1 MRKHPIVIGL
11 CNAVIP
17 GLGYLLSGER
27 KVFGWLLIAGVA
39 LYIVLSVIEPSFLPT
54 SFFVSQSALGKLLE
68 SLMYLSF
75 VGAFGY
81 DAWDLANEKRQ
92 GAQLPMIVSSPS

>member
-1 MRKHPIVIGL
+1 MRKNPIVVGL
-11 CNAVIP
+11 CNAVVP
-17 GLGYLLSGER
+17 GLGYLLIGER
-27 KVFGWLLIAGVA
+27 KVFGWLLVAGVV

-75 VGAFGY
+75 VGAFAY
-81 DAWDLANEKRQ
+81 DAWDIASEKRQ
-92 GAQLPMIVSSPS
+92 GSQLPMIVNQPS